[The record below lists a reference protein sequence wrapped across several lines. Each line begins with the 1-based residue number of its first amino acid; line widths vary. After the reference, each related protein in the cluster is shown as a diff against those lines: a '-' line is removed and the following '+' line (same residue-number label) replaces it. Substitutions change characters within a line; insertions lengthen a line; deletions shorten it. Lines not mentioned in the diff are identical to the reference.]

1 MESRAARPHNGDPSR
16 SSQIDVKSRDK
27 SAMMRAM
34 KSREVLLQNPL
45 FTVARLTFEGD
56 GREIV
61 REVVEHPGAAV
72 ILPVLDDGR
81 ILLIRNVRRTVGK
94 VLWELPAGTL
104 DPGETPEACAAREI
118 EEETGYRAGTIV
130 PLTSFYASPGIL
142 DERMHG
148 YLATDL
154 TPSTQNLDEDEEIQ
168 VFPIPQWQVRDMI
181 KDHHIEDGKTIALL
195 LYWMH
200 MYTP

>member
-1 MESRAARPHNGDPSR
+1 
-16 SSQIDVKSRDK
+16 
-27 SAMMRAM
+27 MMRAM
-34 KSREVLLQNPL
+34 KSREVLLSNAL
-45 FTVARLTFEGD
+45 FQVARLTFEGPD
-56 GREIV
+56 GDEIV
-61 REVVEHPGAAV
+61 REVIEHPGAAV

-81 ILLIRNVRRTVGK
+81 VVLIRNVRRTVGK
-94 VLWELPAGTL
+94 TLWEIPAGTL
-104 DPGETPEACAAREI
+104 DPGEAPEACAAREV
-118 EEETGYRAGTIV
+118 EEETGYKAGTIT

-148 YLATDL
+148 FLATDL
-154 TPSTQNLDEDEEIQ
+154 TPSRQQLDNDEEIE

-181 KDHHIEDGKTIALL
+181 KDGHIEDGKTIALL